1 MNKNK
6 LLLTLITLSFAVL
19 STMPSFSVQDVYEY
33 KNKDGVTEFT
43 DQIEA
48 DKKLEKHIQ
57 IQKRTPEQEAQSK
70 AKLDEVIKKDNE
82 LDKKIA
88 KERKLENDRLRR
100 NQDQA
105 RQEKIRQQT
114 EDSVR
119 GVHYDPDGRYYRRD
133 RIRGPANKLKP
144 GMIIEPNPI
153 PDRRPR

>member
-6 LLLTLITLSFAVL
+6 LLLNFTALSFAVL
-19 STMPSFSVQDVYEY
+19 STMPCFSVQDVYEY

-70 AKLDEVIKKDNE
+70 AKLDEIIKKDNE

-88 KERKLENDRLRR
+88 KERQLENDRLRR
-100 NQDQA
+100 SQEQA

-114 EDSVR
+114 EDSDS
-119 GVHYDPDGRYYRRD
+119 GVHYDADGRYYRRD
-133 RIRGPANKLKP
+133 RIRGPVNKLKP
-144 GMIIEPNPI
+144 GMVIEPEPI
-153 PDRRPR
+153 SARPLR